1 MSARP
6 IFRLL
11 LAFFRILP
19 ESLALFL
26 GRLLGYFWYYI
37 VPIRRTVV
45 QEQLRRALGTERPPD
60 ELRHIA
66 RGVFVNLTMNLVEFL
81 RLNPEQPER
90 ILQKVSRQAME
101 RFEAAAAKGKG
112 VLVLT
117 AHFGNW
123 DLLCCSQSL
132 AGHPITILSKQIKP
146 DWLNE
151 YWMSTRSRCG
161 VRILPT
167 RHVRTEL
174 LQRLTDDQVIGFV
187 IDQHMP
193 EKRGIASEFFG
204 RPASTT
210 PGLAELS
217 LDSGAPVVPIF
228 IERLE
233 NGRHRMWVEEAIE
246 PILDAERSECVQRL
260 TDRYNQVLEEVV
272 RQRPDHWLWL
282 HRRWK
287 IAQKSEPQTKKR
299 G

>member
-6 IFRLL
+6 IFRLF

-19 ESLALFL
+19 EPLALFL
-26 GRLLGYFWYYI
+26 GRLLGYFWYYF
-37 VPIRRTVV
+37 VPIRRAVV
-45 QEQLRRALGTERPPD
+45 QEQLRLALGTERTPD
-60 ELRHIA
+60 ELQHIA

-81 RLNPEQPER
+81 RLNPEQPEC
-90 ILQKVSRQAME
+90 ILQKVSRQGMA
-101 RFEAAAAKGKG
+101 RFETAAAKGRG

-146 DWLNE
+146 GWLNE

-167 RHVRTEL
+167 HHVRAEL
-174 LQRLTDDQVIGFV
+174 LKRLAAGQVIGFV

-193 EKRGIASEFFG
+193 EQRGIASEFFG

-228 IERLE
+228 IERLK
-233 NGRHRMWVEEAIE
+233 NGCHRMWVEDAIE
-246 PILDAERSECVQRL
+246 PFRDGERSECVQRL
-260 TDRYNQVLEEVV
+260 TDRYNQVLEEAV
-272 RQRPDHWLWL
+272 RHRPDHWLWL

-287 IAQKSEPQTKKR
+287 IASKFEMLAKKS
-299 G
+299 